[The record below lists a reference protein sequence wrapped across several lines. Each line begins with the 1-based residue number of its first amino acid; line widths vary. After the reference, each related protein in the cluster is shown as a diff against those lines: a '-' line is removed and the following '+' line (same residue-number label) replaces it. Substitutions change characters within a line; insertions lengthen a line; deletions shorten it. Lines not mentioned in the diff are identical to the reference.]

1 MKRIYPLLLLSLLA
15 ACQSPTT
22 LTSAAPT
29 AQPVV
34 LLGEVHDNA
43 LGHQQRYAWLKA
55 KIKAGWRPAIAME
68 QFDVE
73 RQADID
79 QARAKRPKDV
89 DFLIKKAGGARWDW
103 PLYRPVIQL
112 ALQYDLPLL
121 AANLSRQDAAI
132 LMKNPQASLAS
143 LAGMDLNAEIAPAV
157 LAGQRQAVQAG
168 HCGQLPLAME
178 EPMARAQIARDRLM
192 AQVMAPYLSQGVVL
206 IAGNGHTRRD
216 IGVGQWLPQAY
227 SVGFVESEQE
237 NYFDEVNVIRP
248 AQRPDPCATLQL
260 KPA

>member
-15 ACQSPTT
+15 ACQSPSS
-22 LTSAAPT
+22 LQSVAPT

-55 KIKAGWRPAIAME
+55 RIKAGWRPAIAME

-103 PLYRPVIQL
+103 PLYRPIIQL
-112 ALQYDLPLL
+112 AMQYDLPLL
-121 AANLSRQDAAI
+121 AANLSRQDAAT
-132 LMKNPQASLAS
+132 LMKNPQASLTS
-143 LAGMDLNAEIAPAV
+143 LAGMDLNAAIAPAV

-168 HCGQLPLAME
+168 HCGKLPLAME

-192 AQVMAPYLSQGVVL
+192 AQVMTPYLSQGVVL

-216 IGVGQWLPQAY
+216 IGVAQWLPQAY

-237 NYFDEVNVIRP
+237 HYFDEVHPILA

-260 KPA
+260 NKS